1 MRNLLLLSVI
11 TLFSFAN
18 GNVTN
23 MKQCEHLKLSP
34 FTTLV
39 SCHKLDYL
47 IEYRKVDDEEKD
59 TIKKIT
65 VITAKDQRV
74 IKSAGR

>member
-1 MRNLLLLSVI
+1 MRNILILSVFAI
-11 TLFSFAN
+11 FSFAN
-18 GNVTN
+18 ANPIN
-23 MKQCEHLKLSP
+23 MKQCEHIKLSP

-47 IEYRKVDDEEKD
+47 VEYRLVDDEEKD

-65 VITAKDQRV
+65 VITLKDQRI
-74 IKSAGR
+74 IKSAGK

>member
-1 MRNLLLLSVI
+1 MKSILILSVFTI
-11 TLFSFAN
+11 FSFAN
-18 GNVTN
+18 ANLTN
-23 MKQCEHLKLSP
+23 MKQCEHIKLSS

-47 IEYRKVDDEEKD
+47 VEYRNVDDEEKD

-65 VITAKDQRV
+65 VITTKDQRV